1 MPPIVP
7 LAVDLAADTSLIQE
21 AANSAQKASTMVA
34 ALHSVHTLHCTHKT
48 KDKNI
53 INKSWELPKSII
65 ESLVFYLV
73 LLNLFMNTKYNDQTF
88 RNVSQKKLHFF

>member
-7 LAVDLAADTSLIQE
+7 LAVDLAADTSLIQA

-34 ALHSVHTLHCTHKT
+34 ALHSVHNLQCTHKT
-48 KDKNI
+48 EDKNI
-53 INKSWELPKSII
+53 LNKSWELPKSII

-73 LLNLFMNTKYNDQTF
+73 LLNLFMSTKYNDQTF
-88 RNVSQKKLHFF
+88 RNVSQKKKI